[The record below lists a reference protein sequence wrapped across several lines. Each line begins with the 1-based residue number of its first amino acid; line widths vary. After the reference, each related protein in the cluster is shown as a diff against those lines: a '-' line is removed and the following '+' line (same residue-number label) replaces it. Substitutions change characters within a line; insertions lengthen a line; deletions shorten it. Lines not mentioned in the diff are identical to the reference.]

1 VPTGS
6 GTSADGRR
14 RRGSPLIICPKDS
27 TAEFPDGA
35 TSDPQH
41 GPLLT
46 TDRSGRLGRR
56 MRLEWFRSATVS
68 FTSASGTS
76 VLCDPW
82 ITDGAFIGSWYH
94 WPPLEG
100 FEFEEL
106 AARRW
111 DYVYI
116 SHLHADHFDR
126 RLVAEIAR
134 RQPHARAI
142 IADFQHPWLRG
153 AVERCGFTGDRLIV
167 AGDDRTVRLGDLS
180 VTVRTADRCDPT
192 VCGVSTPCSPE
203 PEWRRAI
210 DSIAVFEA
218 DGLRVLHANDALA
231 VASIAHV
238 LDTIGPIDVL
248 LGHYGGAG
256 PFPQA
261 FPDVEDKPQA
271 ARRIAESFL
280 HRLATAADLLKAR
293 YVMPFAGQYQLGGR
307 LAPLNDDRSVVPLD
321 EAVAW
326 LDTYCS
332 ATAISLRP
340 FQPVDL
346 RSDDLGAAW
355 VEPSAQILHEYVTRI
370 GTHRY
375 PYERDG
381 ERWPEA
387 ATDLEQVFDRIA
399 FRVREGMRSYHQA
412 EPVSIQI
419 VADPALAVVDSAG
432 CDLPGISLTLDF
444 HGDRLGGGVDAVPAF
459 ANLTRVSADPRLL
472 RRLVQRAPSYHGF
485 TQMHWNQ
492 AEIGSH
498 FQWRR
503 TGIYDPTAHSF
514 LNFVS

>member
-1 VPTGS
+1 M
-6 GTSADGRR
+6 
-14 RRGSPLIICPKDS
+14 K
-27 TAEFPDGA
+27 
-35 TSDPQH
+35 
-41 GPLLT
+41 
-46 TDRSGRLGRR
+46 
-56 MRLEWFRSATVS
+56 LEWFRSATVS
-68 FTSASGTS
+68 LTSASGTS

-82 ITDGAFIGSWYH
+82 ITDGAFIGSWHH

-134 RQPHARAI
+134 RQPNARAV

-153 AVERCGFTGDRLIV
+153 AVERCGFAGDRLIV
-167 AGDDRTVRLGDLS
+167 ASDDQTLRLGDVA
-180 VTVRTADRCDPT
+180 VTVRTADSCDPT

-203 PEWRRAI
+203 PDWQRAI

-231 VASIAHV
+231 VASIANV
-238 LDTIGPIDVL
+238 LDTIGNVDVL

-256 PFPQA
+256 PFPQT
-261 FPDVEDKPQA
+261 FPDVEDKRQA
-271 ARRIAESFL
+271 ARRIAESFMY
-280 HRLATAADLLKAR
+280 RLATAADLLKAR

-307 LAPLNDDRSVVPLD
+307 LASLNNDRSVVPLE

-326 LDTYCS
+326 VDAHCQ
-332 ATAISLRP
+332 AKAISLQP

-346 RSDDLGAAW
+346 HTGELGATW
-355 VEPSAQILHEYVTRI
+355 VEPSAQTLRDYITRI
-370 GTHRY
+370 ETHRY
-375 PYERDG
+375 PYERNG
-381 ERWPEA
+381 ERWPGA
-387 ATDLEQVFDRIA
+387 KTDLEEVFQRIA
-399 FRVREGMRSYHQA
+399 SRVREGTGSHHQI

-419 VADPALAVVDSAG
+419 VADPELAIVDSHE
-432 CDLPGISLTLDF
+432 CDLPEISLTLDF
-444 HGDRLGGGVDAVPAF
+444 FGDRLGGGVDTEPAF
-459 ANLTRVSADPRLL
+459 VDLTRISVDPRLL
-472 RRLVQRAPSYHGF
+472 RRLIQRAPDYRGF

-498 FQWRR
+498 FEWRR
-503 TGIYDPTAHSF
+503 AGIYNPIAHGF